1 MSYPPE
7 ATFQPQQIVC
17 IERAEL
23 SLFAEVIQMVPERQ
37 RCWAKCLAL
46 GRWQADRNHWQLL
59 HDLRDSPQLILPD
72 NVFRAALDT
81 EVMPVLTELWQR
93 EAAELALCDESKS
106 LAEPALR
113 AIDANLAGRQALQLF
128 VQSLVLA

>member
-23 SLFAEVIQMVPERQ
+23 SLFVEVIQMVPERQ

-46 GRWQADRNHWQLL
+46 GRWQADGNHWQLL

-93 EAAELALCDESKS
+93 EAAELGDEAKS
-106 LAEPALR
+106 
-113 AIDANLAGRQALQLF
+113 IGANLAGRQALQLF